1 VQNLLDTTR
10 GIQHSVNSTAY
21 GLAGLAHSFA
31 QTGNSVV
38 AEKLLALAG
47 SLEFDMDCL
56 KKAVDDNLDEYM
68 AQTFENSNNILRAA
82 MAGIEVG
89 ARA

>member
-1 VQNLLDTTR
+1 MQNLLDTTR
-10 GIQHSVNSTAY
+10 GVRAGLSSTAY
-21 GLAGLAHSFA
+21 DLQSIADAFHA
-31 QTGNSVV
+31 TGNS
-38 AEKLLALAG
+38 AMSDRLSKIARNILADADAMN
-47 SLEFDMDCL
+47 E
-56 KKAVDDNLDEYM
+56 AVQNNLDEYM